1 MILSYFCSFKYIYV
15 SVYLYI
21 FLLLSI
27 IFVHSNIYMYF
38 VTFPA
43 FHKLPSNHHIISF
56 KTYLKNKYNLIFQIE
71 INFWL
76 SLVYIVNIHC
86 KNLIL
91 IFCVSFPFFLYGSSM
106 PFYPVNRFLDI
117 KPFKDLCMLWK
128 YRLGIFSTDFHY
140 IVKSS
145 CPTVDLLT
153 VLPDCIAKVFNM
165 SSATPD
171 SRLIKIRWHPWLIA
185 DM

>member
-1 MILSYFCSFKYIYV
+1 MSIQISICILSLF
-15 SVYLYI
+15 
-21 FLLLSI
+21 LLSI
-27 IFVHSNIYMYF
+27 N
-38 VTFPA
+38 
-43 FHKLPSNHHIISF
+43 
-56 KTYLKNKYNLIFQIE
+56 YLQTITSSASKHTLKINNLIFQIE

-91 IFCVSFPFFLYGSSM
+91 IFCVSFPFFLYGRSM

-128 YRLGIFSTDFHY
+128 YRLGIFSSDFHY

-165 SSATPD
+165 TSATPD

>member
-1 MILSYFCSFKYIYV
+1 MSIQISICILSLF
-15 SVYLYI
+15 
-21 FLLLSI
+21 LLSI
-27 IFVHSNIYMYF
+27 N
-38 VTFPA
+38 
-43 FHKLPSNHHIISF
+43 
-56 KTYLKNKYNLIFQIE
+56 YLQTITSSASKHTLKINNLIFQIE

-91 IFCVSFPFFLYGSSM
+91 IFCVSFPFFLYGRSM

-128 YRLGIFSTDFHY
+128 YRLGIFSSDFHY